1 MPGTSLALTPDI
13 GAMVDYPWLTI
24 TGRDVTIGDSTDPL
38 LDGLTVIFT
47 VTATDPNFGPNSDLQ
62 FQVDITAPCLTA
74 TIRSLSWIDSPT
86 ITAID
91 GYVAVW
97 SDFIENGTS
106 YGESLGYCGPIQLE
120 LVDSLYVPIVGSW
133 AVLDL
138 SLANPR
144 VVATPASVT
153 TELQG
158 THTRYIKASAASANY
173 NAIIPPTMT
182 LLTII
187 VEAATCD
194 CFQVLWSNRNW
205 SPLTL

>member
-24 TGRDVTIGDSTDPL
+24 AGRDVTIGDSTDPL

-47 VTATDPNFGPNSDLQ
+47 VIANDPNFEPNADLQ

-74 TIRSLSWIDSPT
+74 TISALSWIDSPT
-86 ITAID
+86 FTAID
-91 GYVAVW
+91 GDVAV
-97 SDFIENGTS
+97 SAIFIENGTS
-106 YGESLGYCGPIQLE
+106 YGGGLGNCGSIQLE
-120 LVDSLYVPIVGSW
+120 LVDSLYVPVAASW
-133 AVLDL
+133 VVLDV

-158 THTRYIKASAASANY
+158 THTFYIKASAASANY
-173 NAIIPPTMT
+173 NAIIPPSMT
-182 LLTII
+182 LVTIT

-194 CFQVLWSNRNW
+194 CLQVLWFDRTAD
-205 SPLTL
+205 PVTL